1 MTPTPN
7 KKTFESEEHSSTE
20 EEIVKEDK
28 DEEFED
34 FNSQIEVFLGKFY
47 A

>member
-7 KKTFESEEHSSTE
+7 KKTFESEHSSTE
-20 EEIVKEDK
+20 EEIVRDDK